1 MKKKK
6 LLKELRSYLMITLG
20 SFLYALSI
28 SLFLDPNS
36 LAPGGVS
43 GISIILSSVTG
54 VETGTWVLLINIPI
68 ILLGLWKFGFKFII
82 STIYCVII
90 SSAFINLVEPYGALT
105 SDLLL
110 AAVAGSALLA
120 LGIGLVMKAGATT
133 GGTDIIVKVLRLK
146 FPHMKTGSLFLIID
160 ACIVTVS
167 AIVFENIDSALYAGI
182 AVFFTST
189 ILDLVLYGRDGAKM
203 IYIISDCADKIAKR
217 LLADVDIGVTYV
229 RGEGAYSGKDKKVI
243 LCVMRKPLAPKV
255 EEIVKEEDPDSFMIV
270 TNATEIYGQGYK
282 SFFSEKF

>member
-1 MKKKK
+1 MKKSIF
-6 LLKELRSYLMITLG
+6 LKELRSYFMITLG

-68 ILLGLWKFGFKFII
+68 ILLGLWKFGFKFIV
-82 STIYCVII
+82 STMYCVVI
-90 SSAFINLVEPYGALT
+90 SSAFINLLKPYGALT

-110 AAVAGSALLA
+110 SAIAGSTLLA
-120 LGIGLVMKAGATT
+120 IGIGFVLKAGGTS

-146 FPHMKTGSLFLIID
+146 FPHMKTGSLFLLID
-160 ACIVTVS
+160 ASIVTLS
-167 AIVFENIDSALYAGI
+167 AIVFENIDRALYAGI
-182 AVFFTST
+182 AVFCTST
-189 ILDLVLYGRDGAKM
+189 IIDIVLYGRDGAKM
-203 IYIISDCADKIAKR
+203 IYIISDCSERIAKR

-282 SFFSEKF
+282 SFFGEKL

>member
-1 MKKKK
+1 MKKKT
-6 LLKELRSYLMITLG
+6 LLKELRSYFMITLG

-54 VETGTWVLLINIPI
+54 VETGTWVFLINIPI
-68 ILLGLWKFGFKFII
+68 IALGLWKFGFKFIV
-82 STIYCVII
+82 STIYCVFV
-90 SSAFINLVEPYGALT
+90 SSAFINIVEPYGALT
-105 SDLLL
+105 TDPLL

-120 LGIGLVMKAGATT
+120 LGIGLVMKAGGTT
-133 GGTDIIVKVLRLK
+133 GGTDIIVKVLRK
-146 FPHMKTGSLFLIID
+146 RFPHMKTGSLFMMID
-160 ACIVTVS
+160 ACIVTAS
-167 AIVFENIDSALYAGI
+167 AIVFENIDRALYAGI

-203 IYIISDCADKIAKR
+203 IYIISDCAEKIAKR

-255 EEIVKEEDPDSFMIV
+255 EEIVKEEDPDAFMIV

>member
-1 MKKKK
+1 MKKKT
-6 LLKELRSYLMITLG
+6 LLKELRSYFMITLG

-54 VETGTWVLLINIPI
+54 VETGTWVFLINIPI
-68 ILLGLWKFGFKFII
+68 IALGLWKFGFKFIV
-82 STIYCVII
+82 STIYCVFV
-90 SSAFINLVEPYGALT
+90 SSAFINIVEPYGALT
-105 SDLLL
+105 TDPLL

-120 LGIGLVMKAGATT
+120 LGIGLVMKAGGTT
-133 GGTDIIVKVLRLK
+133 GGTDIIVKVLRK
-146 FPHMKTGSLFLIID
+146 RFPHMKTGSLFMMID
-160 ACIVTVS
+160 ACIVTAS
-167 AIVFENIDSALYAGI
+167 AIVFENIDRALYAGI

-203 IYIISDCADKIAKR
+203 IYIISDCAEKIAKR

-255 EEIVKEEDPDSFMIV
+255 EEIVKEEDSDAFMIV

>member
-1 MKKKK
+1 MKKNT
-6 LLKELRSYLMITLG
+6 LLKELWSYFMITIG
-20 SFLYALSI
+20 SLLYALAI

-68 ILLGLWKFGFKFII
+68 LLLGLWKFGFKFIV

-90 SSAFINLVEPYGALT
+90 SSAFINLLEPYGALT
-105 SDLLL
+105 NDLLL

-120 LGIGLVMKAGATT
+120 VGIGLVMKSRATT

-146 FPHMKTGSLFLIID
+146 FPHMKTGSLFLMID
-160 ACIVTVS
+160 ASIVTVS

-182 AVFFTST
+182 AAFLTST
-189 ILDLVLYGRDGAKM
+189 ILDIVLYGRDSAKM
-203 IYIISDCADKIAKR
+203 IYIISDCAEKIAKR
-217 LLADVDIGVTYV
+217 LLADVDIGVTFV

-243 LCVMRKPLAPKV
+243 LCVMRKALAPKV

>member
-1 MKKKK
+1 MKKKT
-6 LLKELRSYLMITLG
+6 LLKELWSYFIITLG
-20 SFLYALSI
+20 SLLYAMSI

-68 ILLGLWKFGFKFII
+68 LLLGLWKFGFKFIV
-82 STIYCVII
+82 STIYCVFI
-90 SSAFINLVEPYGALT
+90 SSAFINLLEPYGALT
-105 SDLLL
+105 TDLLL
-110 AAVAGSALLA
+110 AAVAGSTLLA
-120 LGIGLVMKAGATT
+120 LGIGLVLKAGATT

-146 FPHMKTGSLFLIID
+146 FPHMKTGTLFLMID
-160 ACIVTVS
+160 ASIVTVS

-182 AVFFTST
+182 AAFFTST
-189 ILDLVLYGRDGAKM
+189 ILDIVLYGRDSAKM
-203 IYIISDCADKIAKR
+203 IYIISDYAEKIAKR
-217 LLADVDIGVTYV
+217 LLAEVDIGVTYV

-255 EEIVKEEDPDSFMIV
+255 EEIVKAEDPDSFMIV

>member
-6 LLKELRSYLMITLG
+6 LLKELNSYLMITLG

>member
-255 EEIVKEEDPDSFMIV
+255 EEIVKEEDSDSFMIV